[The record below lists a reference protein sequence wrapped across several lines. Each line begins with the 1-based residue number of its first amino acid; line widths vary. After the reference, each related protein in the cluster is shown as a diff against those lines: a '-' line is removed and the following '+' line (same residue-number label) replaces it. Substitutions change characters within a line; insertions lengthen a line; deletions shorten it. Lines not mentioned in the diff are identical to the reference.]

1 MEDSAE
7 KDGDPTQYYVDLE
20 GAKER
25 GRSIAV
31 TIAGRR
37 CYVCQQGDTHKSVVE
52 SDPQDHIDRIVEQ
65 CSETSDYLLP
75 DTPLREALFRVIL
88 ANGNRM
94 ITAEEISEDL
104 SERWA
109 MSTYPRDLSPKVI
122 GRILDHSESYS
133 ITSYVEP
140 EPEVEE
146 VEEEEEG
153 AAKGAEEEAV
163 GEATGPS
170 EPVAEV
176 EEKGEVTGDG
186 PKAVESAGESE
197 PDAEA
202 GAEEPSAEK
211 SSTD

>member
-1 MEDSAE
+1 MENSAE
-7 KDGDPTQYYVDLE
+7 KDGNPTQYYVDLE

-37 CYVCQQGDTHKSVVE
+37 CYACQQADTGQSLPE

-65 CSETSDYLLP
+65 CSDTSDYLLP

-94 ITAEEISEDL
+94 ITAEAISEDL

-122 GRILDHSESYS
+122 GRILDRSESYS
-133 ITSYVEP
+133 IASYVGP
-140 EPEVEE
+140 E

-153 AAKGAEEEAV
+153 AAEGAEGEAV
-163 GEATGPS
+163 GEAAGP
-170 EPVAEV
+170 EAVAEV
-176 EEKGEVTGDG
+176 EEQPEPAGNG
-186 PKAVESAGESE
+186 PEAVEQAGKSE

-202 GAEEPSAEK
+202 VTEEPSNEE
-211 SSTD
+211 SSAD